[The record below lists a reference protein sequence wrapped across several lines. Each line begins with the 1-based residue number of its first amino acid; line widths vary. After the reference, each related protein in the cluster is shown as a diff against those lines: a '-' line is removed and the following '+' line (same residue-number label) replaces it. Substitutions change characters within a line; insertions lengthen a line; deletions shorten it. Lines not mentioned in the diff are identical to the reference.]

1 MTKKTSEC
9 KKEVDWE
16 QVSKKVHRK
25 ETAYYVE
32 GELEQREVSVCLSWS
47 NEREQ
52 RGRMMYYGHVK
63 WTEEP
68 DK

>member
-1 MTKKTSEC
+1 MSVKKR
-9 KKEVDWE
+9 VDWE
-16 QVSKKVHRK
+16 QVSKKVKRK

-52 RGRMMYYGHVK
+52 RGKMMY
-63 WTEEP
+63 
-68 DK
+68 